1 MAKVV
6 RLSNAIEEIS
16 LTAANALA
24 YRRVLG
30 VEKKNRARVNV
41 MVEEEFLER
50 FRGAPRGAL
59 SDAINMGLNIV
70 LVQRGML

>member
-16 LTAANALA
+16 LTPANALA

-30 VEKKNRARVNV
+30 VEKKDRRRVNV
-41 MVEEEFLER
+41 MVEEELLER
-50 FRGAPRGAL
+50 FEDAPRGAL
-59 SDAINMGLNIV
+59 SDAINIGLNIV
-70 LVQRGML
+70 LVQRGVL

>member
-6 RLSNAIEEIS
+6 RLSNAIEEIA
-16 LTAANALA
+16 LTAENALA

-30 VEKKNRARVNV
+30 VEKKNRRRVNV
-41 MVEEEFLER
+41 MIEEELLER
-50 FRGAPRGAL
+50 FEHAPWGAL

-70 LVQRGML
+70 LVQRGVL

>member
-6 RLSNAIEEIS
+6 RLSNAIEEIA
-16 LTAANALA
+16 LTAENALA

-30 VEKKNRARVNV
+30 VEQKDRRRVNV
-41 MVEEEFLER
+41 MIEAELLKR
-50 FRGAPRGAL
+50 FEDAPRGAL

-70 LVQRGML
+70 LVQRGVL

>member
-1 MAKVV
+1 MSKTV
-6 RLSNAIEEIS
+6 RLSNAVEEIS
-16 LTAANALA
+16 LTAENALA

-41 MVEEEFLER
+41 MVEEELLER
-50 FRGAPRGAL
+50 FEDAPRGAL
-59 SDAINMGLNIV
+59 SDAVNMGLNIV

>member
-6 RLSNAIEEIS
+6 RLSNAIEEIA
-16 LTAANALA
+16 LTAENALA

-30 VEKKNRARVNV
+30 VEKKNRRRVNV
-41 MVEEEFLER
+41 MIEGELLER
-50 FRGAPRGAL
+50 FEDAPRGAL

-70 LVQRGML
+70 LVQRGVL

>member
-70 LVQRGML
+70 LVQRGVL

>member
-30 VEKKNRARVNV
+30 VEKKNRARVSV